1 MLGLDFFWWIV
12 IAAVLGY
19 VSHFPVN
26 SVLGHLKGLR
36 PILTPWWA
44 KVQQDLK
51 DLTNKGG

>member
-19 VSHFPVN
+19 VSHFPIN
-26 SVLGHLKGLR
+26 SVLGHLKGLQ